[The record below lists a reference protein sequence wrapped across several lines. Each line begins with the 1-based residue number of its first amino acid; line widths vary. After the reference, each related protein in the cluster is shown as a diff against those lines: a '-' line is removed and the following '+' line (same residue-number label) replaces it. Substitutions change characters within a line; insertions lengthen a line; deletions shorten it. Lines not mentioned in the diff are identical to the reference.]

1 MYTHVAQSLVCVC
14 MTLKCHL
21 SLGFSFYLKILG
33 IFLRYLAL
41 TLLNMGLHF
50 LLRLFPKRLL
60 AFAVLLTREMCITSL
75 VSMERFHLFI
85 MVLFLAIEW

>member
-1 MYTHVAQSLVCVC
+1 MHTHVAQSLVCAC
-14 MTLKCHL
+14 MTLECHL

-41 TLLNMGLHF
+41 MLLNMGLHF

-60 AFAVLLTREMCITSL
+60 AFAVLVTREMHITSL
-75 VSMERFHLFI
+75 VSVDSLHLFI
-85 MVLFLAIEW
+85 MVLFLAIER